1 MVIYFLSVA
10 NEMEQFMSKEF
21 ITPVDLMQI
30 MNGIKQKL
38 TKIIT
43 GSCFD
48 KCQSLTSM
56 TSGCGTFDIQ

>member
-1 MVIYFLSVA
+1 
-10 NEMEQFMSKEF
+10 MEQFMSKEF

-48 KCQSLTSM
+48 KCQSLISM
-56 TSGCGTFDIQ
+56 ISGCGTFDIQ